1 MSLLI
6 TSNTNDTNES
16 AATVGINSPYSY
28 QNNLQD
34 TFVIPKNSEIAVQS
48 VKLNRGGQIT
58 LTEENSVFGF
68 YFGEEILAGG
78 NDTDGLSLCNIFSGV
93 IGADVNLFPDTAQPL
108 NPAAVDGRFVGSIDN
123 IAHVFKK
130 SGNAMLNHP
139 NLMLNASTGI
149 NPGLDCTALRNAS
162 GLDWEGFSFK
172 VTNTPETKNASNISA
187 QWLTN
192 EYAGQLPLGVAD
204 YTYNPSTRMAKN
216 VSAFNVAAVGIDFP
230 LSQANGSCT
239 FELVAADRD
248 KETFMGLTRS
258 LINPTANDGA
268 PEYYDRNGQS
278 FYDYLVEIEDGGD
291 INIFSAASQG
301 ADLGEISM
309 VQLNYGTVVNASNAS
324 ISKIHFN
331 IQGERVKIVLENY
344 AGVLQ
349 VLTDGTSAGYQTNLK
364 PTSQTTWW
372 LYPKIELLPGR
383 EIKIDAFN
391 GVNVS
396 GHVYGGIKDRGLATE
411 RQMFQDW
418 WGRMISNDFVN
429 GGKQGQDLC
438 FNIDAERSKA
448 ITRQNQVGLNANK
461 QIDYKPTFI
470 FAEDIRYSDT
480 NFCNSKFLFGF
491 PGRAVVN
498 IPTFTGASPLYT
510 LTFNSDAL
518 PNVIST
524 SSLFIRLRN
533 MTFNSVNLAKG
544 SKSKILY
551 HIPGFSLGQNRP
563 GVLFHETHEKTYLK
577 LNNTTELNLST
588 IEVDVVYSNET
599 LALDLYGKTTVVLHI
614 RDHSH

>member
-6 TSNTNDTNES
+6 TSNTNKTDES
-16 AATVGINSPYSY
+16 SATVGINSPYSY

-48 VKLNRGGQIT
+48 VKLNRGGQIA

-68 YFGEEILAGG
+68 YFGEPILTG
-78 NDTDGLSLCNIFSGV
+78 NTDRDTLSLCNIFNGV
-93 IGADVNLFPDTAQPL
+93 KGSDSALFPDTALQL
-108 NPAAVDGRFVGSIDN
+108 NPAGADGRFVGSIDN
-123 IAHVFKK
+123 IAEVVKTA
-130 SGNAMLNHP
+130 GNAMMQHP

-149 NPGLDCTALRNAS
+149 NPGLDCVALRNAS

-192 EYAGQLPLGVAD
+192 QYAGQMPVDIDD
-204 YTYNPSTRMAKN
+204 YTYDTSTRLAKN

-239 FELVAADRD
+239 FELVPADRD

-291 INIFSAASQG
+291 IAVYSAVSDG
-301 ADLGEISM
+301 NTEIAM
-309 VQLNYGTVVNASNAS
+309 LQLNYGTVVNASNAS

-331 IQGERVKIVLENY
+331 VQGERVKIVLENY

-349 VLTDGTSAGYQTNLK
+349 VLCDGTSTISASNVK

-372 LYPKIELLPGR
+372 LYPKIELLPGKS
-383 EIKIDAFN
+383 IKIDAFN
-391 GVNVS
+391 GVDIFE
-396 GHVYGGIKDRGLATE
+396 HVYGGIKDRGLATE

-418 WGRMISNDFVN
+418 WGRMISDDFVN
-429 GGKQGQDLC
+429 KEMQGQDLC
-438 FNIDAERSKA
+438 FNIDVERSKA
-448 ITRQNQVGLNANK
+448 ITRTNQVGLNVNK
-461 QIDYKPTFI
+461 QIDYKPTLI
-470 FAEDIRYSDT
+470 FAEDIRFSDT
-480 NFCNSKFLFGF
+480 DICNSKFLFGF
-491 PGRAVVN
+491 PGRAVVTT
-498 IPTFTGASPLYT
+498 PTFTGAAPLF
-510 LTFNSDAL
+510 TFTYNSDTL

-544 SKSKILY
+544 SKSKIIY
-551 HIPGFSLGQNRP
+551 HIPGFSIGQNRP
-563 GVLFHETHEKTYLK
+563 GVLFHETNEKTYLK
-577 LNNTTELNLST
+577 LNNTNDINLST
-588 IEVDVVYSNET
+588 MEVDIVYANET
-599 LALDLYGKTTVVLHI
+599 LAIDLYGKTTVVLHI
-614 RDHSH
+614 RDA

>member
-6 TSNTNDTNES
+6 TSNTNKTDES
-16 AATVGINSPYSY
+16 SATVGINSPYSY

-48 VKLNRGGQIT
+48 VKLNRSGQIA

-68 YFGEEILAGG
+68 YFGEPILAG
-78 NDTDGLSLCNIFSGV
+78 NTDRDTLSLCNIFNGV
-93 IGADVNLFPDTAQPL
+93 KGSDSALFPDTALQL
-108 NPAAVDGRFVGSIDN
+108 NPAGADGRFVGSIDN
-123 IAHVFKK
+123 IAEVVKTAT
-130 SGNAMLNHP
+130 NAMLNHP

-149 NPGLDCTALRNAS
+149 NPGLDCVALRNAS

-192 EYAGQLPLGVAD
+192 QYAGQMPVDIDD
-204 YTYNPSTRMAKN
+204 YTYDPSTRLAKN
-216 VSAFNVAAVGIDFP
+216 VSAFNVAAVGIDYP

-239 FELVAADRD
+239 FELVPADRD

-291 INIFSAASQG
+291 IAVYSAVSDG
-301 ADLGEISM
+301 NNEI
-309 VQLNYGTVVNASNAS
+309 VLDNLNYGAVVNASNAS

-331 IQGERVKIVLENY
+331 VQGERVKIVLENY

-349 VLTDGTSAGYQTNLK
+349 VLCDGTGATSASNVK

-372 LYPKIELLPGR
+372 LYPKIELLPGKS
-383 EIKIDAFN
+383 IKIDAFN
-391 GVNVS
+391 GVDVFE
-396 GHVYGGIKDRGLATE
+396 HVYGGIKDRGLATE

-418 WGRMISNDFVN
+418 WGRMISDDFVN
-429 GGKQGQDLC
+429 GEKEGQDLC
-438 FNIDAERSKA
+438 FNIDVDRSKA
-448 ITRQNQVGLNANK
+448 ITRTNQVGLNVNK

-480 NFCNSKFLFGF
+480 NLCNSKFLFGF
-491 PGRAVVN
+491 PGRAVVTT
-498 IPTFTGASPLYT
+498 PTFTGAAPLF
-510 LTFNSDAL
+510 TFTYNSDTL

-544 SKSKILY
+544 SKSKIIY
-551 HIPGFSLGQNRP
+551 HIPGFSIGQNRP
-563 GVLFHETHEKTYLK
+563 GVLFHETNEKTYLK
-577 LNNTTELNLST
+577 LNNTNDINLST
-588 IEVDVVYSNET
+588 MEVDIVYADET

-614 RDHSH
+614 RDA

>member
-6 TSNTNDTNES
+6 TSNTNKTDES
-16 AATVGINSPYSY
+16 SATVGINSPYSY

-48 VKLNRGGQIT
+48 VKLNRGGQIA

-68 YFGEEILAGG
+68 YFGEPILTG
-78 NDTDGLSLCNIFSGV
+78 NTDMDTLSLCNIFNGV
-93 IGADVNLFPDTAQPL
+93 KGSDSALFPDTALQL
-108 NPAAVDGRFVGSIDN
+108 NPAGADGRFVGSIDN
-123 IAHVFKK
+123 IAEVVKTA
-130 SGNAMLNHP
+130 GNAMMQHP

-149 NPGLDCTALRNAS
+149 NPGLDCVALRNAS

-192 EYAGQLPLGVAD
+192 QYAGQMPLGVAD
-204 YTYNPSTRMAKN
+204 YTYDPSTRLAKN
-216 VSAFNVAAVGIDFP
+216 VSAYNVAAVGIDFP

-239 FELVAADRD
+239 FELVPADRD

-291 INIFSAASQG
+291 IAVYSAVSDG
-301 ADLGEISM
+301 NTEIAM
-309 VQLNYGTVVNASNAS
+309 LQLNYGTVVNASNAS

-331 IQGERVKIVLENY
+331 VQGERVKIVLENY

-349 VLTDGTSAGYQTNLK
+349 VLCDGTSTISASNVK

-372 LYPKIELLPGR
+372 LYPKIELLPGKS
-383 EIKIDAFN
+383 IKIDAFN
-391 GVNVS
+391 GVDIFE
-396 GHVYGGIKDRGLATE
+396 HVYGGIKDRGLATE

-418 WGRMISNDFVN
+418 WGRMISDDFVN
-429 GGKQGQDLC
+429 KEMQGQDLC
-438 FNIDAERSKA
+438 FNIDVERSKA
-448 ITRQNQVGLNANK
+448 ITRTNQVGLNVNK
-461 QIDYKPTFI
+461 QIDYKPTLI
-470 FAEDIRYSDT
+470 FAEDIRFSDT
-480 NFCNSKFLFGF
+480 DICNSKFLFGF
-491 PGRAVVN
+491 PGRAVVTT
-498 IPTFTGASPLYT
+498 PTFTGAAPLF
-510 LTFNSDAL
+510 TFTYNSDTL

-544 SKSKILY
+544 SKSKIIY
-551 HIPGFSLGQNRP
+551 HIPGFSIGQNRP
-563 GVLFHETHEKTYLK
+563 GVLFHETNEKTYLK
-577 LNNTTELNLST
+577 LNNTNDINLST
-588 IEVDVVYSNET
+588 MEVDIVYANET
-599 LALDLYGKTTVVLHI
+599 LAIDLYGKTTVVLHI
-614 RDHSH
+614 RDA

>member
-6 TSNTNDTNES
+6 TSNTNKTDES
-16 AATVGINSPYSY
+16 SATVGINSPYSY

-48 VKLNRGGQIT
+48 VKLNRSGQIA

-68 YFGEEILAGG
+68 YFGEPIVAG
-78 NDTDGLSLCNIFSGV
+78 NTDRDTLSLCNIFNGV
-93 IGADVNLFPDTAQPL
+93 KGSDSALFPDTATSL
-108 NPAAVDGRFVGSIDN
+108 NPAGAGGRFVGSIDN
-123 IAHVFKK
+123 IAEVVKT
-130 SGNAMLNHP
+130 SANAMLNHP

-149 NPGLDCTALRNAS
+149 NPGLDCVALRNAS

-192 EYAGQLPLGVAD
+192 QYAGQMPVDIDD
-204 YTYNPSTRMAKN
+204 YTYDTKTRLATN
-216 VSAFNVAAVGIDFP
+216 VSAFNVAAVGIDYP

-268 PEYYDRNGQS
+268 PEYYDKNGQS

-291 INIFSAASQG
+291 IAVYSAVSDG
-301 ADLGEISM
+301 NNEI
-309 VQLNYGTVVNASNAS
+309 VLDNLNYGAVVNASNAS

-331 IQGERVKIVLENY
+331 VQGERVKIVLENY

-349 VLTDGTSAGYQTNLK
+349 VLCDGTGATSASNVK

-372 LYPKIELLPGR
+372 LYPKIELLPGKS
-383 EIKIDAFN
+383 IKIDAFY
-391 GVNVS
+391 GVNVFE
-396 GHVYGGIKDRGLATE
+396 HVYGGIKDRGLATE

-418 WGRMISNDFVN
+418 WGRMISNDFIN
-429 GGKQGQDLC
+429 AEKQGQDLC
-438 FNIDAERSKA
+438 FNIDVDRSKA
-448 ITRQNQVGLNANK
+448 ITRTNQVGLNVNK

-470 FAEDIRYSDT
+470 FAEDIRFSDT
-480 NFCNSKFLFGF
+480 NLCNSKFLFGF
-491 PGRAVVN
+491 PGRAVVTT
-498 IPTFTGASPLYT
+498 PTFTGAAPLF
-510 LTFNSDAL
+510 TFTYNSDTL

-544 SKSKILY
+544 SKSKIIY
-551 HIPGFSLGQNRP
+551 HIPGFSTGQNRP
-563 GVLFHETHEKTYLK
+563 GVLFHETNEKTYLK
-577 LNNTTELNLST
+577 LNNTNDINLST
-588 IEVDVVYSNET
+588 MEVDIVYANET

-614 RDHSH
+614 RDA

>member
-6 TSNTNDTNES
+6 TSNTNKTDES
-16 AATVGINSPYSY
+16 SATVGINSPYSY

-48 VKLNRGGQIT
+48 VKLNRSGQIA

-68 YFGEEILAGG
+68 YFGEPILAGSTDM
-78 NDTDGLSLCNIFSGV
+78 DTLSLSNIFNGV
-93 IGADVNLFPDTAQPL
+93 KGSDSALFPDTALQL
-108 NPAAVDGRFVGSIDN
+108 NPAGADGRFVGSIDN
-123 IAHVFKK
+123 IAEVVKTA
-130 SGNAMLNHP
+130 GNAMLQHP

-149 NPGLDCTALRNAS
+149 NPGLDCVALRNAS

-187 QWLTN
+187 KWLTN
-192 EYAGQLPLGVAD
+192 QYAGQMPVDIDD
-204 YTYNPSTRMAKN
+204 YTYDTSTRLAKN

-239 FELVAADRD
+239 FELVPADRD

-291 INIFSAASQG
+291 IAVYSAVSDG
-301 ADLGEISM
+301 NTEIAM
-309 VQLNYGTVVNASNAS
+309 LQLNYGTVVNASNAS

-331 IQGERVKIVLENY
+331 VQGERVKIVLENY

-349 VLTDGTSAGYQTNLK
+349 VLCDGTSATSASNVK

-372 LYPKIELLPGR
+372 LYPKIELLPGKS
-383 EIKIDAFN
+383 IKIDAFN
-391 GVNVS
+391 GVDIFE
-396 GHVYGGIKDRGLATE
+396 HVYGGIKDRGLATE
-411 RQMFQDW
+411 RQLFQDW
-418 WGRMISNDFVN
+418 WGRMISDDFVN
-429 GGKQGQDLC
+429 AEKQGQDLC
-438 FNIDAERSKA
+438 FNIDVDRTKA
-448 ITRQNQVGLNANK
+448 ITRTNQVGLNVNK

-470 FAEDIRYSDT
+470 FAEDIRFSDT
-480 NFCNSKFLFGF
+480 NLCNSKFLFGF
-491 PGRAVVN
+491 PGRAVVTT
-498 IPTFTGASPLYT
+498 PTFTGAAPLF
-510 LTFNSDAL
+510 TFTYNSDTL

-544 SKSKILY
+544 SKSKIIY
-551 HIPGFSLGQNRP
+551 HIPGFSIGQNRP
-563 GVLFHETHEKTYLK
+563 GVLFHETNEKTYLK
-577 LNNTTELNLST
+577 LNNTNDINLST
-588 IEVDVVYSNET
+588 MEVDIVYADET
-599 LALDLYGKTTVVLHI
+599 LALDLYGKSTVVLHI
-614 RDHSH
+614 RDA

>member
-6 TSNTNDTNES
+6 TSNTNKTDES
-16 AATVGINSPYSY
+16 AATTGINSPYSY

-48 VKLNRGGQIT
+48 VKLNRGGQIA
-58 LTEENSVFGF
+58 LTEENSVFAF
-68 YFGEEILAGG
+68 YFGEEILAGSTDA
-78 NDTDGLSLCNIFSGV
+78 DTLSLCNIFGGV
-93 IGADVNLFPDTAQPL
+93 TAADRELFPDTAQPL
-108 NPAAVDGRFVGSIDN
+108 NPAAADGRFVGSIDN
-123 IAHVFKK
+123 IAHVFKTAA
-130 SGNAMLNHP
+130 NAMLNHP

-187 QWLTN
+187 SWMTN

-204 YTYNPSTRMAKN
+204 YTYNPSTRRAKN
-216 VSAFNVAAVGIDFP
+216 VSAFNVAAVGIDYP

-239 FELVAADRD
+239 FELIAADRD
-248 KETFMGLTRS
+248 KETSMGLTRS

-291 INIFSAASQG
+291 IKLYSAASSG
-301 ADLGEISM
+301 ADVGEISM
-309 VQLNYGTVVNASNAS
+309 VELNYGAVVNASNAS

-331 IQGERVKIVLENY
+331 IQGERVKVVLEN
-344 AGVLQ
+344 ASGTLQ

-372 LYPKIELLPGR
+372 LYPKIELLPGK
-383 EIKIDAFN
+383 EIKIDSFN
-391 GVNVS
+391 GVAVS
-396 GHVYGGIKDRGLATE
+396 EHVYGGIKDRGLATE

-418 WGRMISNDFVN
+418 WGRMIADDFVN
-429 GGKQGQDLC
+429 GGLVGQDLC
-438 FNIDAERSKA
+438 FNIDVVRSKS

-480 NFCNSKFLFGF
+480 NFCNTKFLFGF

-498 IPTFTGASPLYT
+498 TPTFTGASPLYT

-551 HIPGFSLGQNRP
+551 HIPGFSVGQNRP
-563 GVLFHETHEKTYLK
+563 GVLFYETNEKTYLK

-588 IEVDVVYSNET
+588 IEVDIVYADEK
-599 LALDLYGKTTVVLHI
+599 LAVDLYGKTTVVLHI
-614 RDHSH
+614 REA

>member
-6 TSNTNDTNES
+6 TSNTNKTDES
-16 AATVGINSPYSY
+16 SATVGINSPYSY

-48 VKLNRGGQIT
+48 VKLNRSGQIA

-68 YFGEEILAGG
+68 YFGEPILAG
-78 NDTDGLSLCNIFSGV
+78 NTDRDTLSLCNIFNGV
-93 IGADVNLFPDTAQPL
+93 KGSDSALFPDTALQL
-108 NPAAVDGRFVGSIDN
+108 NPAGADGRFVGSIDN
-123 IAHVFKK
+123 IAEVVKTA
-130 SGNAMLNHP
+130 GNAMLQHP

-149 NPGLDCTALRNAS
+149 NPGLDCVALRNAS

-192 EYAGQLPLGVAD
+192 QYAGQMPVDIDD
-204 YTYNPSTRMAKN
+204 YTYDPSTRLAKN

-230 LSQANGSCT
+230 LSQANGSCI
-239 FELVAADRD
+239 FELVPADRD

-291 INIFSAASQG
+291 IAVYSAISDG
-301 ADLGEISM
+301 NNEI
-309 VQLNYGTVVNASNAS
+309 VLDNLNYGAVVNASNAS

-331 IQGERVKIVLENY
+331 VQGERVKIVLENY

-349 VLTDGTSAGYQTNLK
+349 VLCDGTSATSASNVK

-372 LYPKIELLPGR
+372 LYPKIELLPGKS
-383 EIKIDAFN
+383 IKIDAFN
-391 GVNVS
+391 GVDVFE
-396 GHVYGGIKDRGLATE
+396 HVYGGIKDRGLATE

-418 WGRMISNDFVN
+418 WGRMISDDFVN
-429 GGKQGQDLC
+429 AEKQGQDLC
-438 FNIDAERSKA
+438 FNIDVDRSKA
-448 ITRQNQVGLNANK
+448 ITRTNQVGLNVNK
-461 QIDYKPTFI
+461 QIDYKPIFI

-480 NFCNSKFLFGF
+480 NLCNSKFLFGF
-491 PGRAVVN
+491 PGRAVVST
-498 IPTFTGASPLYT
+498 PTFTGAAPLF
-510 LTFNSDAL
+510 TFTYNSDTL

-544 SKSKILY
+544 SKSKIIY
-551 HIPGFSLGQNRP
+551 HIPGFSIGQNRP
-563 GVLFHETHEKTYLK
+563 GVLFHETNEKTYLK
-577 LNNTTELNLST
+577 LNNTNDINLST
-588 IEVDVVYSNET
+588 MEVDIVYADET
-599 LALDLYGKTTVVLHI
+599 LALDLYGKSTVVLHI
-614 RDHSH
+614 RDA

>member
-6 TSNTNDTNES
+6 TSNTNKTDES
-16 AATVGINSPYSY
+16 SATVGINSPYSY

-48 VKLNRGGQIT
+48 VKLNRSGQIA

-68 YFGEEILAGG
+68 YFGEPILAG
-78 NDTDGLSLCNIFSGV
+78 NTDRDTLSLCNIFNGV
-93 IGADVNLFPDTAQPL
+93 KGSDSALFPDTALQL
-108 NPAAVDGRFVGSIDN
+108 NPAGADGRFVGSIDN
-123 IAHVFKK
+123 IAEVVKTA
-130 SGNAMLNHP
+130 GNAMLQHP

-149 NPGLDCTALRNAS
+149 NPGLDCVALRNAS

-192 EYAGQLPLGVAD
+192 QYAGQMPVDIDD
-204 YTYNPSTRMAKN
+204 YTYDPSTRLAKN
-216 VSAFNVAAVGIDFP
+216 VSAFNVAAVGIDYP

-239 FELVAADRD
+239 FELVPADRD

-291 INIFSAASQG
+291 IAVYSAISDG
-301 ADLGEISM
+301 NNEI
-309 VQLNYGTVVNASNAS
+309 VLDNLNYGAVVNASNAS

-331 IQGERVKIVLENY
+331 VQGERVKIVLENY

-349 VLTDGTSAGYQTNLK
+349 VLCDGTSATSASNVK

-372 LYPKIELLPGR
+372 LYPKIELLPGKS
-383 EIKIDAFN
+383 IKIDAFN
-391 GVNVS
+391 GVDVFE
-396 GHVYGGIKDRGLATE
+396 HVYGGIKDRGLATE

-418 WGRMISNDFVN
+418 WGRMISDDFVN
-429 GGKQGQDLC
+429 AEKQGQDLC
-438 FNIDAERSKA
+438 FNIDVDRSKA
-448 ITRQNQVGLNANK
+448 ITRTNQVGLNVNK
-461 QIDYKPTFI
+461 QIDYKPIFI

-480 NFCNSKFLFGF
+480 NLCNSKFLFGF
-491 PGRAVVN
+491 PGRAVVST
-498 IPTFTGASPLYT
+498 PTFTGAAPLF
-510 LTFNSDAL
+510 TFTYNSDTL

-544 SKSKILY
+544 SKSKIIY
-551 HIPGFSLGQNRP
+551 HIPGFSIGQNRP
-563 GVLFHETHEKTYLK
+563 GVLFHETNEKTYLK
-577 LNNTTELNLST
+577 LNNTNDINLST
-588 IEVDVVYSNET
+588 MEVDIVYADET
-599 LALDLYGKTTVVLHI
+599 LALDLYGKSTVVLHI
-614 RDHSH
+614 RDA